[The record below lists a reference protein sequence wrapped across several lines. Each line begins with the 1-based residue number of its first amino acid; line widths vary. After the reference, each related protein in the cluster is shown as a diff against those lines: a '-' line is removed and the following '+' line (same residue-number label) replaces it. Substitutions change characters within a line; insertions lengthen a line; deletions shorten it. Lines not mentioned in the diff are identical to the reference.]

1 MMRVAPAKIKSA
13 SNPNLYPKAAA
24 MNSAPAP
31 VSLFKRFLA
40 LLLVAVFIGLAGA
53 VIFYAKKTQID
64 TPQTATLTA
73 PAETPVSPPAAASGD
88 LPKPILAETPPP
100 TTEPE
105 PHPAADLT
113 APSAIEDAAATPT
126 PPSGDSVIFA
136 EKITAMEQTINR
148 IQQENTRLADALA
161 TLQNQ
166 AAQNQNHA
174 HQDAALF
181 LAAYHLQNAFA
192 RNHEFASAVNLILPL
207 AQNQPELSAALQPL
221 LPVAER
227 GLVPVADLQNSWAG
241 LRRDM
246 LHRAARQSTAV
257 WAQNWA
263 GAGVIADA
271 IGQLGGLITIRRID
285 AEAENPLD
293 KDLAQID
300 RAVTQNGWAAI
311 IPAAQNLAA
320 TYPSAELQ
328 SWLGAV
334 QDYATAQTALDTM
347 QKILLRQLAA
357 PQG

>member
-1 MMRVAPAKIKSA
+1 
-13 SNPNLYPKAAA
+13 
-24 MNSAPAP
+24 MNSTPAP

-40 LLLVAVFIGLAGA
+40 FLIVIIFIGLAGA

-64 TPQTATLTA
+64 APQTATLTA

-100 TTEPE
+100 TAEPE
-105 PHPAADLT
+105 IAPAADLA
-113 APSAIEDAAATPT
+113 APPAIENVAATPT

-174 HQDAALF
+174 SQDAALF

-207 AQNQPELSAALQPL
+207 AQNQPELLTALQPL
-221 LPVAER
+221 VLVAER
-227 GLVPVADLQNSWAG
+227 GLVPVADLQNAWAG
-241 LRRDM
+241 LRRDI
-246 LHRAARQSTAV
+246 LHRAARQNTAS
-257 WAQNWA
+257 WAKNWA
-263 GAGVIADA
+263 GEGIIADA

-285 AEAENPLD
+285 ADTENLLD

-300 RAVTQNGWAAI
+300 SAVMQNAWAAI
-311 IPAAQNLAA
+311 IPAAQNLAS

-334 QDYATAQTALDTM
+334 RDYDTAQTALDAM